1 MPLKMKE
8 LVARTGE
15 SKSTL
20 LYYVKEGLLPEPL
33 KPKPNVHLYD
43 ESSVEIVRF
52 IKYLQEMFS
61 YTLDEIKTIFDQ
73 TSFDREGG
81 FEMMVH
87 ALEIAA
93 RGKPLKWYTREA
105 FLVECDLN
113 ESQLQ
118 SYLEAGY
125 LLEHPQGFGS
135 IEVEIVSVLKRLER
149 MGLERRLIDAYV
161 ESARAIAVRENEAGA
176 RMFDALEEET
186 PEHYE
191 LMFDIVLKLK
201 PYLYNI
207 HSVKTYYAI
216 KKEHA

>member
-1 MPLKMKE
+1 MSLKMKE
-8 LVARTGE
+8 LVAQTGE

-20 LYYVKEGLLPEPL
+20 LFYVKEGLLPAPL

-43 ESSVEIVRF
+43 ESSVAIVRF
-52 IKYLQEMFS
+52 IKYLQNTFS
-61 YTLDEIKTIFDQ
+61 YTIGEIKEIFDQ

-93 RGKPLKWYTREA
+93 RGKPLKWYKRADFLSACGIDEA
-105 FLVECDLN
+105 T
-113 ESQLQ
+113 LQ
-118 SYLEAGY
+118 SYLQAGY
-125 LLEHPQGFGS
+125 LLEHEQGFGS
-135 IEVEIVSVLKRLER
+135 IEVEIVSVLKRLNR
-149 MGLERRLIDAYV
+149 LGLEHRLIDAYV
-161 ESARAIAVRENEAGA
+161 ESARAIAARENEAGA
-176 RMFDALEEET
+176 RMFASLEEET
-186 PEHYE
+186 PDHYE

-207 HSVKTYYAI
+207 HSVQSYYAI